1 MRFSILLPTRNR
13 LDLLKLAVQSVLE
26 QDYPDWQI
34 VISDNAS
41 EQDVAG
47 YVQALADDRIS
58 YLRTDALLPVT
69 ANWNR
74 ALEASEGDYAIM
86 LGDDDCLLENC
97 LSILA
102 RLIDEYRSPELIYV
116 DAIQFAYPGVVPES
130 PGGFVQHGYCE
141 FLNGEAQPFVLD
153 RKVALDCVRNACSFR
168 VSYGY
173 NMQHCVISR
182 AAIAK
187 LTVDG
192 SFFRSPYPDYYA
204 TNALFLAAREI
215 LVVPWAM
222 VGIGISAKSF
232 GFYYLNRREAEGVA
246 FLHNAPE
253 STPPAGEACR
263 IVPGVEMYTSWM
275 LAMEAVSASAGV
287 QSRPKVVYWRYRH
300 MQFLEQFRHIESRTE
315 FLRFLR
321 EHASAF
327 EEAFWSALSATDL
340 VASRVLPARLW
351 QSLLHRLLVFIHRPY
366 PEFDPAKREVPYKN
380 ILEMSRAESPRRD
393 IPKQYASR

>member
-1 MRFSILLPTRNR
+1 MKFSILLPTRNR
-13 LDLLKLAVQSVLE
+13 LDLLKLAVQSVLQ

-47 YVQALADDRIS
+47 YAQALADDRIR

-74 ALEASEGDYAIM
+74 ALEASDGDYVIM

-102 RLIDEYRSPELIYV
+102 KLIEKYRSPELVYV
-116 DAIQFAYPGVVPES
+116 EAIQFAYPGVVPDA
-130 PGGFVQHGYCE
+130 PNGFVQQGYCE
-141 FLNGEAQPFVLD
+141 FLNGESQPFLLD
-153 RKVALDCVRNACSFR
+153 RKIAIGCVRSACGFR
-168 VSYGY
+168 ITYGY

-182 AAIAK
+182 GAIAK
-187 LTVDG
+187 LCVDG
-192 SFFRSPYPDYYA
+192 PFFRSPYPDYYA

-215 LVVPWAM
+215 LVVPWPL
-222 VGIGISAKSF
+222 VGIGISQKSF

-246 FLHNAPE
+246 FLHNAAE
-253 STPPAGEACR
+253 SPPDAGEPGR

-275 LAMEAVSASAGV
+275 LAMEALSASSGALP
-287 QSRPKVVYWRYRH
+287 RTKVIYWRYRY
-300 MQFLEQFRHIESRTE
+300 MQFLAQFREAKSRSE

-321 EHASAF
+321 EHANPV
-327 EEAFWSALSATDL
+327 EEAFWSALSAADL

-366 PEFDPAKREVPYKN
+366 PVFDPAKRDVPYKN

-393 IPKQYASR
+393 IPSRWISH